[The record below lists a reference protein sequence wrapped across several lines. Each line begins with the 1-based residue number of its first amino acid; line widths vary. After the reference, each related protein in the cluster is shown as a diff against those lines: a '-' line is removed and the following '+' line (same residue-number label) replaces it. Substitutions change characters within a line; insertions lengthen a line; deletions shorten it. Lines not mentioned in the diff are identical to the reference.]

1 MIAESFIR
9 MARSNAK
16 RPLPARGSLLVRFT
30 LWSAIALASA
40 LGIGLGIGK
49 TLWHAPFNW
58 LWEMRNWT
66 PVFLLIASVANAQTL
81 LRRILDGSYRGGEAD
96 RNSPE
101 SSQTTE
107 SQNPT

>member
-1 MIAESFIR
+1 MIAEWFIR

-16 RPLPARGSLLVRFT
+16 RPLPTRGRLLVMFT

-58 LWEMRNWT
+58 LWEMQNWT
-66 PVFLLIASVANAQTL
+66 PLFLLIASVANAQTL
-81 LRRILDGSYRGGEAD
+81 LHRILDGSYRGGQAD
-96 RNSPE
+96 RNRLEPAQIIE
-101 SSQTTE
+101 TQE
-107 SQNPT
+107 LV